1 MDTTTLPSLVAARPG
16 RASVRVLDQATAHL
30 DPPSA
35 VLDLGA
41 LRANADDLV
50 RRAAGKPIRV
60 ASKSV
65 RCRWV
70 LDEVLRL
77 PGCAG
82 VLALTL
88 PEALWLA
95 ERVDD
100 VVVGYPTADRSALA
114 RLAGDERLAARVTLM
129 VDSTESLDFL
139 RHHLPVPAAP
149 LRVCLELDAARRIGR
164 LHLGARRSPTH
175 AAGALGALAGEV
187 VADPRFRLVG
197 IMGYEGQIAGLGD
210 DGPDRLRR
218 LPTRAVLAA
227 SAWELARR
235 RAAAVAAVRSVAD
248 LEFVNGGGTGS
259 IERTTA
265 EAAVTE
271 VAAGSG
277 LYGPALFD
285 HYRAFTPAPAAYFTT
300 AVVRRPGPGIVTVQ
314 GGGWIASGPV
324 GPDRQPVPVWP
335 EGLRLLAAEGA
346 GEAQTPLAGTTA
358 DGLSLGDRV
367 WWRHAKAGELCERV
381 SSLVLVADGGVA
393 GTVPTYR
400 GEGHA
405 FL

>member
-1 MDTTTLPSLVAARPG
+1 MDTRTLPGLVAVRPAP
-16 RASVRVLDQATAHL
+16 ASVRTLDQATAHL
-30 DPPSA
+30 DPPFG
-35 VLDLGA
+35 VVDLGA
-41 LRANADDLV
+41 LRANADDLA

-77 PGCAG
+77 PGYAG

-95 ERVDD
+95 DRVDD

-114 RLAGDERLAARVTLM
+114 RLATDPRSAARVTLM

-139 RHHLPVPAAP
+139 RQHLPVPSAP
-149 LRVCLELDAARRIGR
+149 IRVCLELDAALRIGR

-175 AAGALGALAGEV
+175 GAGALGQLAEEV
-187 VADPRFRLVG
+187 ASDPRFRLVG
-197 IMGYEGQIAGLGD
+197 VMGYEGQIAGLGD
-210 DGPDRLRR
+210 NGPDRLRR
-218 LPTRAVLAA
+218 LPTRAVQAV
-227 SAWELARR
+227 SAWELSRR

-248 LEFVNGGGTGS
+248 LDFVNGGGTGS
-259 IERTTA
+259 IESTVA

-324 GPDRQPVPVWP
+324 GADRQPVPVWP
-335 EGLRLLAAEGA
+335 EGLRLTAAEGA
-346 GEAQTPLAGTTA
+346 GEAQTPLVGAAA
-358 DGLSLGDRV
+358 DGMVLGDRV

-381 SSLVLVADGGVA
+381 SSLVLVADGAVV